1 MISITND
8 SISLHLSFVEL
19 HERSPARERV
29 ETIFKLPPIFS
40 LSLSLNLFLSLSIYL
55 SLSLLSSFSLS
66 LSLFLSLSI
75 YLSLSLLSSVSL
87 SLILCLSPSD
97 ALTLSLT
104 LFHFLLPSMHPI
116 ANPRRSRSNLF
127 FTPSFIS
134 PTSEANVETPSGSL
148 EYAVIK

>member
-1 MISITND
+1 MRNEGDEKENRALLGVIQKLLFSTFSLPTREGSFMISITND

-66 LSLFLSLSI
+66 LSLFLSLSL
-75 YLSLSLLSSVSL
+75 YLSVSF
-87 SLILCLSPSD
+87 SLILCLSLSHS
-97 ALTLSLT
+97 LSL
-104 LFHFLLPSMHPI
+104 
-116 ANPRRSRSNLF
+116 
-127 FTPSFIS
+127 
-134 PTSEANVETPSGSL
+134 SL
-148 EYAVIK
+148 